1 MKIISAE
8 TVHQVLD
15 YAGLVERLR
24 EAFAAVGDMPVR
36 HHHTI
41 PLADQPDAT
50 LLLMPAW
57 REGGQI
63 AIKILS
69 VFPGNADKGLASISA
84 QVLVLD
90 GSNGQTLAAIEGA
103 ALTVRRTAAASALAA
118 SYLARED
125 AAHMLM
131 VGAGALG
138 PHLIGAHAAV
148 RPIKSV
154 AIWNRDP
161 ARAEKLVEQI
171 SDQGLKARLAEDLEA
186 EARQADVISCATM
199 SAEPLIRGDWLQPGC
214 HVDLV
219 GAYRPDLRETDDAA
233 ILKARVFVDTRGGA
247 LKEGGD
253 IVQPLTASVID
264 EDHIIADLSDL
275 TRGRKAGRQS
285 PDEITL
291 FKSVGSAIEDLAAA
305 ELVVERVGQ

>member
-1 MKIISAE
+1 MKLISAD
-8 TVHQVLD
+8 TVHQTLD
-15 YAGLVERLR
+15 YSDLVERLR
-24 EAFAAVGDMPVR
+24 LAFASVSDMPVR

-57 REGGQI
+57 RAGGQV

-69 VFPGNADKGLASISA
+69 VFPGNAAKGLASISA

-90 GSNGQTLAAIEGA
+90 GTNGQTLAMIEGA
-103 ALTVRRTAAASALAA
+103 SLTVRRTACASALAA

-125 AAHMLM
+125 SSHLLM
-131 VGAGALG
+131 VGAGALA
-138 PHLIGAHAAV
+138 PHLVGAHAAV

-154 AIWNRDP
+154 AVWNHNRDK
-161 ARAEKLVEQI
+161 AEVLATKLRA
-171 SDQGLKARLAEDLEA
+171 QGFEANVADDLET
-186 EARQADVISCATM
+186 EARQADIISCATM
-199 SAEPLIRGDWLQPGC
+199 SLEPLIRGDWLSPGC

-219 GAYRPDLRETDDAA
+219 GAYRPDMRETDDAA
-233 ILKARVFVDTRGGA
+233 VSGARVYVDTRAGA

-253 IVQPLTASVID
+253 IVQPLAAGIIS
-264 EDHIIADLSDL
+264 EDHIIAELSEL
-275 TRGRKAGRQS
+275 TRGLNPGRTS
-285 PDEITL
+285 ANEITL

-305 ELVVERVGQ
+305 ELVVERA